1 MSFAENLKR
10 LRKEQFL
17 SQAEL
22 ARRAGVSK
30 LTIQRLEAGAAAPYA
45 KTVRQLA
52 EALSMAPG
60 DLAHPSEVA
69 EAKRVA

>member
-1 MSFAENLKR
+1 MPFAENLRR
-10 LRKEQFL
+10 LRQEQFL

-22 ARRAGVSK
+22 AKRAGVSK
-30 LTIQRLEAGAAAPYA
+30 LTVQRLEAGTTLPYA

-52 EALSMAPG
+52 EALSVPPA